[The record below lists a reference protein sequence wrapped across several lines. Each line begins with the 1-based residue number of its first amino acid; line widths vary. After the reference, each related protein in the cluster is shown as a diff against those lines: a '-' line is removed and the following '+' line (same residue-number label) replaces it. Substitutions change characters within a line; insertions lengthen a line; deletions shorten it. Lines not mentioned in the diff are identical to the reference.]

1 MSNSLTPMME
11 QYVKIKNQYP
21 DEILFYRLG
30 DFYEMFFDD
39 ALKVSKA
46 LGLTLTRRSN
56 KTQDIP
62 MCGVPYHVSETYIS
76 KLIEQ
81 GFKVAICDQ
90 VEDPKLAKN
99 LVKREVTRI
108 VTPGTFT
115 DLNYLNSNENNYLM
129 SLVYSDYNVSIS
141 YSDYSTGELFTTKKT
156 FISKED
162 LLSFIIDEIDKVN
175 PSEILLL
182 SKNSK
187 ELKKLIRNKDIFVSE
202 VEDSYLKIHSDILIT
217 LSDNMNAQ
225 LKKYTGEYSSLN
237 LLLNYLGITQKS
249 SLVHLKDIIVY
260 KVEEYMGLDEHTK
273 RNLELI
279 HGLITGT
286 KKGSLF
292 QVLDSTKTAM
302 GSRELKKWIEKP
314 LFDKGKIADR
324 LNLVEELKENLILID
339 KINGQLNQINDIER
353 LSFKI
358 SNFQISPKEIKAL
371 ANSFSKIKEIKKEI
385 LNSNCIHLKNYV
397 KNVCT
402 IDSLIDEINTT
413 LISDPPHIIDDKRF
427 IRIGFDTEL
436 DELFNASENG
446 QRLILDLENKEK
458 ERTSIKNLKIKYNK
472 ILGYFIDVTKSFV
485 GKVPDDYIR
494 KQTLVGSE
502 RYYTVEL
509 KELESKI
516 SGSKELALR
525 KQQEILKKLRDKI
538 YLNLRTIQSTAQKIS
553 KVDVLTSLANVA
565 NENNY
570 VRPKL
575 IDGSSLEIKSGRH
588 PIVEALNKEVM
599 FVPNDTTLNEEK
611 FFNLITGPNMA
622 GKSTY
627 MRQVAIIV
635 IMAHIGSFV
644 PADEAKISIMD
655 RVFTRIGASDNL
667 AGGDSTFMVEMKEV
681 SNILKHAK
689 SNSLVILDEV
699 GRGTSTFDGLSI
711 AWAISEYIIK
721 KIKSKTLFATHYH
734 ELTELS
740 NVYDEVENLTIA
752 VDKQGEDIVFLR
764 KIINGFSSKSY
775 GIEVAKLAGINEP
788 IVERAKEILDLHE
801 SKENVQIKMESFNE
815 VVNPNYDS
823 FVKEISKIDINT
835 ISPLEALNLLGKIVE
850 KASDINDN

>member
-1 MSNSLTPMME
+1 MSNTLTPMME
-11 QYVKIKNQYP
+11 QYVKIKEQYP
-21 DEILFYRLG
+21 NEILFYRLG

-39 ALKVSKA
+39 AIKASKA
-46 LGLTLTRRSN
+46 LGLTLTKRSN
-56 KTQDIP
+56 KVHDIP

-90 VEDPKLAKN
+90 MEDPKLAKN

-115 DLNYLNSNENNYLM
+115 DTNYIDSRENNYLM
-129 SLVYSDYNVSIS
+129 CIVVKDYRVSIA

-162 LLSFIIDEIDKVN
+162 LISFVADEVDKVS
-175 PSEILLL
+175 PSELLFL
-182 SKNSK
+182 SKNSAD
-187 ELKKLIRNKDIFVSE
+187 LKKAIRNKDIFVSE
-202 VEDSYLKIHSDILIT
+202 IDDDYLEIGNTVLEE
-217 LSDNMNAQ
+217 LSDDIKLQ
-225 LKKYTGEYSSLN
+225 LKQYKNEYESLVV
-237 LLLNYLGITQKS
+237 LINYLGITQKS

-260 KVEEYMGLDEHTK
+260 RVEEYMGLDEQTK
-273 RNLELI
+273 HNLELVKGI
-279 HGLITGT
+279 TTGT

-292 QVLDSTKTAM
+292 QVLDDTKTSM

-314 LFDKGKIADR
+314 LVDKDRIEYR
-324 LNLVEELKENLILID
+324 LNLVEELKNNLILID
-339 KINGQLNQINDIER
+339 RINLQLNQINDIER

-358 SNFQISPKEIKAL
+358 SNSQISPKEIKSL
-371 ANSFSKIKEIKKEI
+371 ANSFMKIKKIKEEVQ
-385 LNSNCIHLKNYV
+385 SSESVFLKNYV
-397 KNVCT
+397 KHIST
-402 IDSLIDEINTT
+402 LDQLMSEINNT
-413 LISDPPHIIDDKRF
+413 LVEDPPHIIEEKRF
-427 IRIGFDTEL
+427 IREGFDSEL
-436 DELFNASENG
+436 DELFDASENG
-446 QRLILDLENKEK
+446 QRLILELEQREREK
-458 ERTSIKNLKIKYNK
+458 TSIKNLKIKYNK

-485 GKVPDDYIR
+485 DKVPEDYIR

-516 SGSKELALR
+516 SGSKELALQ
-525 KQQEILKKLRDKI
+525 KQQEILKDLRDKI
-538 YLNLRTIQSTAQKIS
+538 YNNLKIIQCTAQQIS
-553 KVDVLTSLANVA
+553 RVDVLTSLANVA

-570 VRPKL
+570 IRPNL
-575 IDGSSLEIKSGRH
+575 FENNNIEIISGRH
-588 PIVEALNKEVM
+588 PIVEALNKDIM
-599 FVPNDTTLNEEK
+599 FVPNDTNLSKDK

-627 MRQVAIIV
+627 MRQVAIIT

-644 PADEAKISIMD
+644 PADKANISITD

-689 SNSLVILDEV
+689 LNSLIILDEV

-734 ELTELS
+734 ELVDLS
-740 NVYDEVENLTIA
+740 NIYQEIENLTIA

-764 KIINGFSSKSY
+764 KIIKGFSSKSY
-775 GIEVAKLAGINEP
+775 GIEVAKLAGINDS
-788 IVERAKEILDLHE
+788 IVKRAKDILDMHE
-801 SKENVQIKMESFNE
+801 SKENVQIEMESFTSVVEPEYADFINE
-815 VVNPNYDS
+815 V
-823 FVKEISKIDINT
+823 SKIDINT
-835 ISPLEALNLLGKIVE
+835 LSPLEAINLLGEIVA